1 MRNCVS
7 HAQLAAA
14 RIALVFTCAVAAI
27 AQGTQPPSP
36 TPAQSIRKTFAYVNG
51 KVLDMAKDF
60 PEGKY
65 DNRPTKE
72 MRSFGEL
79 IVHIASGN
87 VFAAKAGKGEKVQWD
102 ELNAKDYK
110 TKADI
115 VALMQKS
122 ITDSSATLNATPDDR
137 FAKTIAPWSSV
148 IEHSAEHYGLL
159 VAYFRLNGLVP
170 PETRKEQ
177 RK

>member
-1 MRNCVS
+1 MTVF
-7 HAQLAAA
+7 AQS
-14 RIALVFTCAVAAI
+14 
-27 AQGTQPPSP
+27 TQPP

-60 PEGKY
+60 PEDKY
-65 DNRPTKE
+65 GYRPTKE

-87 VFAAKAGKGEKVQWD
+87 VFAAKAGKGEKVKWD
-102 ELNAKDYK
+102 ELNPKDYQ
-110 TKADI
+110 TKSSI

-122 ITDSSATLNATPDDR
+122 ISDSTETLNAIPDDH
-137 FAKTIAPWSSV
+137 FAQTISPWTSV
-148 IEHSAEHYGLL
+148 LEHSAEHYGLL

-177 RK
+177 K